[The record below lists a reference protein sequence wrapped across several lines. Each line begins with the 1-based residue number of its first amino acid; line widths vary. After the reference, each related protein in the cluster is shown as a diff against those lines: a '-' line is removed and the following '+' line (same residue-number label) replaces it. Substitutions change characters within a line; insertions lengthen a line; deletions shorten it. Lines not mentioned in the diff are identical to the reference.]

1 VQRKGFERIFAKPRG
16 KLAHVFPAGVVEVL
30 ACGKNFNPLRAA
42 ATGDFQQ
49 PGVKTLVQK

>member
-30 ACGKNFNPLRAA
+30 ARGKNFNPLRAA